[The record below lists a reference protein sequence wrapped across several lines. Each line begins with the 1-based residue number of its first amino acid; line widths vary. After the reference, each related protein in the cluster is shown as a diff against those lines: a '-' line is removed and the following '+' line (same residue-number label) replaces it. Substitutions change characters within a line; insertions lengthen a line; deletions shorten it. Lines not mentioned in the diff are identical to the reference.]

1 MNRIRWALV
10 LGLVLNAA
18 GLHAQEEGAPQPAER
33 RAKVQVGPGVRYGAP
48 LGLSVYGVAI
58 RGREG
63 ADAVQGP
70 SLMAEVGLD
79 GARASAGWSS
89 VSLGGTYRGQ
99 LSVIRT
105 WDDHGGVKAGQTY
118 VGPEIAF
125 GVLGGVTLGH
135 YWRVSDGSGK
145 SSLLA
150 LGAFIGF

>member
-18 GLHAQEEGAPQPAER
+18 GLHAQEEEAPRPTER
-33 RAKVQVGPGVRYGAP
+33 RANVQLVPGIRYGAP
-48 LGLSVYGVAI
+48 LGLSVYGAAI
-58 RGREG
+58 LGRQG

-70 SLMAEVGLD
+70 SVMAEVGLD

-105 WDDHGGVKAGQTY
+105 WDDHGDVEAGQTY

-125 GVLGGVTLGH
+125 GLIAGVTLGH
-135 YWRVSDGSGK
+135 YWRVSDGGGK

>member
-18 GLHAQEEGAPQPAER
+18 GLRAQEEGASRPAER
-33 RAKVQVGPGVRYGAP
+33 RAHVQLVPGIRYGAP
-48 LGLSVYGVAI
+48 LGLSVYGAAI
-58 RGREG
+58 LGRAG

-70 SLMAEVGLD
+70 SVMGEVGLD

-105 WDDHGGVKAGQTY
+105 WDDHGGVEAGQTY
-118 VGPEIAF
+118 VGPEVAF
-125 GVLGGVTLGH
+125 GLIAGVTLGH
-135 YWRVSDGSGK
+135 YWRVSYGGGK